1 MRHSKLTRQFVL
13 TLIIVFVLQATML
26 AYVFSAFYKSSVTDI
41 KDLGV
46 SNLKS
51 QATMVENYL
60 TKPLNGAI
68 TVETVHSI
76 LHRYYPEL

>member
-1 MRHSKLTRQFVL
+1 MRHSKVTRQFVL

-26 AYVFSAFYKSSVTDI
+26 AYVFSAFYRSSVADI

-51 QATMVENYL
+51 QATMVVPSL
-60 TKPLNGAI
+60 
-68 TVETVHSI
+68 
-76 LHRYYPEL
+76 

>member
-1 MRHSKLTRQFVL
+1 MRHSKVTRQFVL

-51 QATMVENYL
+51 QATMVVPSL
-60 TKPLNGAI
+60 
-68 TVETVHSI
+68 
-76 LHRYYPEL
+76 

>member
-1 MRHSKLTRQFVL
+1 MRHSKVTRQFVL

-26 AYVFSAFYKSSVTDI
+26 AYVFSAFYRSSGTDI

-51 QATMVENYL
+51 QATMVVPSL
-60 TKPLNGAI
+60 
-68 TVETVHSI
+68 
-76 LHRYYPEL
+76 